1 MMLDIF
7 SGKKEEKSEEKPIV
21 VADIHEKNSLV
32 ISELFSLGIQ
42 VKFEKLDVADFLI
55 NSVAVER
62 KTISDF
68 LSSMI
73 SKRLSQ
79 QLENLGQYEKR
90 FLIIEGID
98 EQNLYTEKEKGINS
112 NAVRGFLLDIILK
125 YQIPIIFSKNYED
138 TARFLDILARKPDKT
153 SSSLRMKRKT
163 LNKKEQMQFILEGFP
178 GIGAETAKKLLSRF
192 KTIKNIIN
200 SEELEKEIGKK
211 AGAFKLVDE
220 EY

>member
-1 MMLDIF
+1 MLDIF

>member
-1 MMLDIF
+1 MLDIF

-98 EQNLYTEKEKGINS
+98 EQNLYTEKEKVINS